1 MKKWIVAAF
10 VATLGAL
17 AIVGSALA
25 ADTNRDRIPDRWEAR
40 HGLSLKVDQRARDQD
55 GDGLRNLS
63 EFRARTNPQAAD
75 SDGDG
80 TCDDNEDSDGDGV
93 SNEDEQARG
102 SNPGVADDDQ
112 GEDGDDQGDD
122 GDDQGDDGD
131 DDQGCDDQGDDDQGD
146 DGDNDSQ

>member
-1 MKKWIVAAF
+1 MKKWMMAVFAA
-10 VATLGAL
+10 ALGML
-17 AIVGSALA
+17 AIAGSALA
-25 ADTNRDRIPDRWEAR
+25 ADANRDRIPDQWEAR
-40 HGLSLKVDQRARDQD
+40 NGLSLNVDQRARDQD

-63 EFRARTNPQAAD
+63 EFRARTNPRAAD

-102 SNPGVADDDQ
+102 SNPGVSDDDQ
-112 GEDGDDQGDD
+112 GDDGDDQGDD

-131 DDQGCDDQGDDDQGD
+131 DQGCDDQGDDGD
-146 DGDNDSQ
+146 DDSQ